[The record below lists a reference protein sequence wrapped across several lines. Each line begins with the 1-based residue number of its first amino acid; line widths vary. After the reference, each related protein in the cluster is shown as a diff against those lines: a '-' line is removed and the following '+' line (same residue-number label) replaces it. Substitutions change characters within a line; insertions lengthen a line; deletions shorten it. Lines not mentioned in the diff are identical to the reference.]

1 MFREILHFRLWESEA
16 FHHEGMVVRV
26 RTVKLDALVA
36 LLIPWLWISMIT
48 CFTLEGKTS
57 VEWDQRPRRWK
68 YVPIWEEWCAIASWA
83 LFVCTLTFDGGG
95 VKASMVW
102 LLVCTCTA
110 YFPSHIITMLESCN
124 GVNQTVPTNVFIAGR
139 AVPIVLFG
147 MRHALLTN
155 MMGILPWLD
164 AVLLQVVLRK
174 FQPERMEPFV
184 VKDDCFFTNINTEIV
199 FGYAAGSVAIILLEW
214 NTAVHRLFETIGAL
228 LLLLVVNRLVN
239 EVIFLGDVVAKLIF
253 QKAMEEILPNQ
264 SGVRKEYS
272 TMGMIAFCTWT
283 LLLGFIL
290 LSF

>member
-1 MFREILHFRLWESEA
+1 MFREILHLESAWEN
-16 FHHEGMVVRV
+16 EG
-26 RTVKLDALVA
+26 LHYAGLIILLA
-36 LLIPWLWISMIT
+36 LLILWLWIFMMM
-48 CFTLEGKTS
+48 CFTLDGKTS
-57 VEWDQRPRRWK
+57 VEWDRRPRRWK
-68 YVPIWEEWCAIASWA
+68 CVPVWEECCAMASWA

-95 VKASMVW
+95 IKACVVW
-102 LLVCTCTA
+102 LLVFSCTA

-124 GVNQTVPTNVFIAGR
+124 GVNQTVPTNVFAAGR

-147 MRHALLTN
+147 MRHAFMTN

-184 VKDDCFFTNINTEIV
+184 VKDDCFFTNIKTEIL
-199 FGYAAGSVAIILLEW
+199 FGYATGSVAITLLEW
-214 NTAVHRLFETIGAL
+214 NTLDRLFETLGAL
-228 LLLLVVNRLVN
+228 LLLLVVNHLVN
-239 EVIFLGDVVAKLIF
+239 KLILLGDVVAKLIF
-253 QKAMEEILPNQ
+253 NKAMEDMLPNQ

-272 TMGMIAFCTWT
+272 MMGVISFCTWT